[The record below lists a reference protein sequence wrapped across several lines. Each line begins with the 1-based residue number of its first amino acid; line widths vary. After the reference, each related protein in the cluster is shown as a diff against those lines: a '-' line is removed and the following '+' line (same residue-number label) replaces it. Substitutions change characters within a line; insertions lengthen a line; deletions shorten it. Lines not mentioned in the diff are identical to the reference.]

1 MAHTTF
7 TQAGMSFYHA
17 DFTTLNNSGAT
28 GRVLAFV
35 DQNAKEVT
43 FDIRAVGM
51 EAGQVHPAHVHGFA
65 DDSEAMS
72 PTIVRDTDTDGF
84 VELAEGVPSYGPV
97 QLNLTTQPGDAMQLT
112 GMGATFPTADANGML
127 SYKQTFSFANLG
139 MEGASALEAISPLEA
154 KEIVLH
160 GLTLAT
166 SQGKNGGEADGT
178 AGYKA
183 VLPVV
188 SGELHAI
195 SAAGD
200 VVEAVAALGLNKST
214 VLNRDA
220 IAQQVVDD
228 FEATGQWFLREEHSD
243 FDMFSTMGAKSGDEF
258 LRDGFQLYETSFV
271 TLNNSGVTG
280 RVLALVNEDA
290 QTVTFDIKAM
300 GLEAGQVHPAHV
312 HGFSDDMDAKT
323 PTIAFDTDSDGFVE
337 LAEGVPAYG
346 PVQLNLT
353 TQPGDAMQ
361 LTGMGAMFPAA
372 DASGMLSY
380 RQTFSFADL
389 GKAGMDVFD
398 AIAPLGAKEIVLHG
412 ISLADGQGGG
422 SGEADGTAGYKA
434 VLPVASGELR
444 TVMGAQG
451 VVEAIGTMDL
461 YSAGAINWEAVVADY
476 AANPPATSTW
486 FL

>member
-1 MAHTTF
+1 MAHATF

-35 DQNAKEVT
+35 DQNAQEVT
-43 FDIRAVGM
+43 FDIRAIGM
-51 EAGQVHPAHVHGFA
+51 EAGKVHAAHVHGFA
-65 DDSEAMS
+65 DDSEAMT
-72 PTIVRDTDTDGF
+72 PTITRDTDTDGF

-112 GMGATFPTADANGML
+112 GMGAAFPTADANGVL
-127 SYKQTFSFANLG
+127 SYKQTFSFAELG
-139 MEGASALEAISPLEA
+139 MEGASAFDAISPLEA

-160 GLTLAT
+160 GLTLAAG
-166 SQGKNGGEADGT
+166 QGENGGEADGT

-200 VVEAVAALGLNKST
+200 LVEAVAKLGLDNAT

-220 IAQQVVDD
+220 IAQQVQQD
-228 FEATGQWFLREEHSD
+228 FEATGQYFLREEHPD
-243 FDMFSTMGAKSGDEF
+243 FDMLSTMGAKAGDEF
-258 LRDGFQLYETSFV
+258 LREGFQLYETGFV

-290 QTVTFDIKAM
+290 QTITFDIKAQ
-300 GLEAGQVHPAHV
+300 GLEAGRVHPAHV
-312 HGFSDDMDAKT
+312 HGFPDDKDAKT
-323 PTIAFDTDSDGFVE
+323 PDITFDTDTDGFVE
-337 LAEGVPAYG
+337 LAEGVPSYG

-361 LTGMGAMFPAA
+361 LTGMGAVFPTA
-372 DASGMLSY
+372 DSSGVLSY

-389 GKAGMDVFD
+389 GMAGMDVFD
-398 AIAPLGAKEIVLHG
+398 AISPLDAKEIVLHG
-412 ISLADGQGGG
+412 ISLAAGQGENG
-422 SGEADGTAGYKA
+422 GEADGTAGYKA

-444 TVMGAQG
+444 EVMGAQG
-451 VVEAIGTMDL
+451 VVEAIGAMDL
-461 YSAGAINWEAVVADY
+461 YDAGAIEWDAVAADY
-476 AANPPATSTW
+476 TANPPATSTW

>member
-35 DQNAKEVT
+35 DENAREVT

-51 EAGQVHPAHVHGFA
+51 EAGRIHAAHVHGFA
-65 DDSEAMS
+65 DDSKAMT
-72 PTIVRDTDTDGF
+72 PALTRDTDTDGF

-112 GMGATFPTADANGML
+112 GMGAAFPTADANGVV
-127 SYKQTFSFANLG
+127 SYQQTFSFAHLG
-139 MEGASALEAISPLEA
+139 MEGASTFDAILPLQA

-160 GLTLAT
+160 GLTLAAG
-166 SQGKNGGEADGT
+166 QGENGGEADGS

-195 SAAGD
+195 TAAGD
-200 VVEAVAALGLNKST
+200 VVEAVATLHLEKSA

-220 IAQQVVDD
+220 IAQQVMDD
-228 FEATGQWFLREEHSD
+228 FEATGHWFLREEHLD
-243 FDMFSTMGAKSGDEF
+243 FDMFSTMGAKHGDEF
-258 LRDGFQLYETSFV
+258 LRHGFQLYETGFV
-271 TLNNSGVTG
+271 SLNNSGVTG
-280 RVLALVNEDA
+280 RVLALVDERA
-290 QTVTFDIKAM
+290 QKITFDIQAT
-300 GLEAGQVHPAHV
+300 GLEAGRVHPAHV
-312 HGFSDDMDAKT
+312 HGFPDDKDART
-323 PTIAFDTDSDGFVE
+323 PDVTFDTDSDGFVE

-346 PVQLNLT
+346 QVQLNLT
-353 TQPGDAMQ
+353 TQPDDAMQ
-361 LTGMGAMFPAA
+361 LTGMGAVFPTA
-372 DASGMLSY
+372 DADGMLSY
-380 RQTFSFADL
+380 RQTFTFNDL
-389 GKAGMDVFD
+389 GMAGMEVYD
-398 AIAPLGAKEIVLHG
+398 AISPLHAKEIVLHG
-412 ISLADGQGGG
+412 ISLAAGQGENG
-422 SGEADGTAGYKA
+422 GEADGTAGYKA

-444 TVMGAQG
+444 EVMGAQG
-451 VVEAIGTMDL
+451 VLEAIGAMDL
-461 YSAGAINWEAVVADY
+461 YDAGAIDWEAVVADY
-476 AANPPATSTW
+476 TANPPATSTW